1 MNEIFNNYGNEFKRC
16 FSFKGHITNKDF
28 VLYLLMNAILMSA
41 IASFVIGVYDGYTNE
56 TSSMKMILFSILFMS
71 TSAGV
76 VVKKINT
83 YIRNK
88 AR

>member
-41 IASFVIGVYDGYTNE
+41 IASFVSGVYDGYINE
-56 TSSMKMILFSILFMS
+56 YSSMRIILFSILYILT
-71 TSAGV
+71 TSGIII
-76 VVKKINT
+76 KKINT
-83 YIRNK
+83 LLTNGN
-88 AR
+88 